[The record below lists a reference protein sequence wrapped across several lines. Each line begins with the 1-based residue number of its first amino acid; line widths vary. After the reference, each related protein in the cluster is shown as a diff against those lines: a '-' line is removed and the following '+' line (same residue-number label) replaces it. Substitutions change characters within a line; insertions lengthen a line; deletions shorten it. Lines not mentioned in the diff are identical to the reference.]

1 MITFTAEKASS
12 KSVRVYTSY
21 RKPVT
26 AAIYHMDTEKKN
38 GNQGSKDENERVQ
51 AEIRNSWRKQADRNM
66 NKWKEKKCGYDV

>member
-26 AAIYHMDTEKKN
+26 AAVYHMDAAKKN
-38 GNQGSKDENERVQ
+38 GNQGSKDGNECVQ
-51 AEIRNSWRKQADRNM
+51 AEIRKSW
-66 NKWKEKKCGYDV
+66 